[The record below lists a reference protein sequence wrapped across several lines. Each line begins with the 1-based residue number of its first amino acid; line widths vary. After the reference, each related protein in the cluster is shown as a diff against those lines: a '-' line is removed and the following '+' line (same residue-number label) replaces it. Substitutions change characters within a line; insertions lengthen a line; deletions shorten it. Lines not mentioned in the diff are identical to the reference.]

1 MAGKMAISLAE
12 LLCAMWDPTNANRSI
27 RPTRFKETIG
37 HYRRRFK
44 GYDQQDAQ
52 ELLQHLLSCVHEDL
66 NRIVM
71 RPNLELKD
79 SNRRP
84 DSVVASESWQN
95 HLRRDLSIISTL
107 FFGQFKSLLKG
118 KQCGHESAT
127 FNPFSIL
134 PVPLPERGNRAQVA
148 CSVRVENHSNTNI
161 QTPTLEHE
169 QVRLHYADG
178 RMPVDVAVSL
188 SVSEMKQF
196 TVETL
201 LSKISALFPS
211 TSEQE
216 LSSTRTRE
224 HLLTLFLTIPR
235 CDFEPTIWQD
245 RLMCGVFEGF
255 NEKQDEEE
263 KESSKDQDGSKF
275 QKDEKVQINIQGKRV
290 LYVVVSLNS
299 CQKYIQSLS
308 IMASIPQQCGRD

>member
-71 RPNLELKD
+71 RPILELKD

-107 FFGQFKSLLKG
+107 FFGQFKSLLIC

-134 PVPLPERGNRAQVA
+134 PVPLPERGNRAQV
-148 CSVRVENHSNTNI
+148 VRVVFECNVELFKHQHSNMNRY
-161 QTPTLEHE
+161 
-169 QVRLHYADG
+169 V
-178 RMPVDVAVSL
+178 
-188 SVSEMKQF
+188 F
-196 TVETL
+196 TMQMVEC
-201 LSKISALFPS
+201 P
-211 TSEQE
+211 
-216 LSSTRTRE
+216 
-224 HLLTLFLTIPR
+224 
-235 CDFEPTIWQD
+235 
-245 RLMCGVFEGF
+245 
-255 NEKQDEEE
+255 
-263 KESSKDQDGSKF
+263 
-275 QKDEKVQINIQGKRV
+275 
-290 LYVVVSLNS
+290 
-299 CQKYIQSLS
+299 
-308 IMASIPQQCGRD
+308 